1 MTACLTIGEA
11 VAKWGPKV
19 LKFNLSKKTRWDL
32 PPDLSELER
41 EALEGLAEDARLNL
55 AGTAPAISLIK
66 RQDAGSTSGSEAQ
79 ERKVVR
85 KVTWEPPGRRL
96 AVRSSNTAL
105 TRRRNLLS
113 RLSGRTVEEAEYD
126 VSRMALLAIEFQNE
140 FATEGGKLYPACRGL
155 MEETDMLRKTS
166 ELFELAR
173 HHGCHLVHCPISF
186 AEDNSDNFQLGF
198 GMLKSCA
205 DMDLCKSDSWQ
216 AEFCEEMTPRP
227 GDAVVRNKRGLCS
240 FTNTDLE
247 DILAERGCDTL
258 VLTGFLTSCC
268 VESSM
273 RTAYEKGLNVITLTD
288 CTADMDRNAYLAAT
302 TVLNR
307 KLTVLRSPTGYLQAI

>member
-1 MTACLTIGEA
+1 
-11 VAKWGPKV
+11 
-19 LKFNLSKKTRWDL
+19 
-32 PPDLSELER
+32 
-41 EALEGLAEDARLNL
+41 
-55 AGTAPAISLIK
+55 
-66 RQDAGSTSGSEAQ
+66 
-79 ERKVVR
+79 
-85 KVTWEPPGRRL
+85 
-96 AVRSSNTAL
+96 
-105 TRRRNLLS
+105 
-113 RLSGRTVEEAEYD
+113 
-126 VSRMALLAIEFQNE
+126 MALLAIEFQNE

-273 RTAYEKGLNVITLTD
+273 RTAYEKVYKTGERSVIL
-288 CTADMDRNAYLAAT
+288 
-302 TVLNR
+302 
-307 KLTVLRSPTGYLQAI
+307 